1 MIRCSNKTNVR
12 TDIKTDRAYKKKII
26 PLMPVIL
33 KQRMENKRSLMEF
46 CGVIRDLIIV
56 SFGSKV
62 MVMWLNWRQKRVEA
76 VLLTL

>member
-1 MIRCSNKTNVR
+1 MIRCSNKKKCKDR
-12 TDIKTDRAYKKKII
+12 HKDRAYKKKII

-33 KQRMENKRSLMEF
+33 KQRMGNKRSLMKF
-46 CGVIRDLIIV
+46 CGVIMDLVIV

-62 MVMWLNWRQKRVEA
+62 MVMWLGWRQKRVEA